1 MRTEEVLRRI
11 QGEFLEMPGL
21 RLTLAQAQRLWNLD
35 RDVCETLLATLVD
48 AGFLVRTDDGA
59 YLRSEGAAPVRRPAR
74 GRKAHAA
81 VA

>member
-11 QGEFLEMPGL
+11 RGEFLEMPGL

-35 RDVCETLLATLVD
+35 RDVCEALLGTLVD
-48 AGFLVRTDDGA
+48 MGFLVRTHDGA
-59 YLRSEGAAPVRRPAR
+59 YLRSEGAPMRRSAR
-74 GRKAHAA
+74 SRKAHVA